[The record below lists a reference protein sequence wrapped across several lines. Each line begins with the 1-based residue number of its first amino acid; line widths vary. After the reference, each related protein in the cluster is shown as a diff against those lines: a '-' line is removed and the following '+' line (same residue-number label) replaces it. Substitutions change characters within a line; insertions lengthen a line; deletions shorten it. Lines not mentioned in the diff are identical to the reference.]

1 MNSYSP
7 KQRFEGTLRV
17 AREHNASDVH
27 IMAGLPPA
35 YRVSGEII
43 VSNWD
48 PFSRE
53 ELTDLAAYVLT
64 PAQLQRL
71 EAQRELCVSYYH
83 ADTGR
88 LRVTFYHRLGVPE
101 LAIRM
106 CNLEVKSADQLML
119 PPIANDITNLT
130 SGLVIVTG
138 PTGSGKTTTLNYLLD
153 AINASRR
160 CKIITIEDPVE
171 YEHRHRKSLVVQIE
185 VTTDTLSFASCLRS
199 VLRRDPNVICIGEM
213 RDIETMET
221 ALAAADTGHLVL
233 ATLHT
238 PNAVGTVERIMGC
251 FEGGR
256 QAQVIFQLSST
267 LQAVIAQRLVPNVD
281 RTGRVLACE
290 VLIGTGAVR
299 NMIREKN
306 LHLIQNTIAT
316 SRNLGMQTME
326 ESLAS
331 LYRRGLITYNDAL
344 IYANSPADLQR
355 MLGD

>member
-7 KQRFEGTLRV
+7 KQRFEATLRV

-27 IMAGLPPA
+27 IMAGIPPA
-35 YRVSGEII
+35 YRVSGELI

-48 PFSRE
+48 PISRE
-53 ELTDLAAYVLT
+53 ELGELADFILT
-64 PAQLQRL
+64 PAQRERL
-71 EAQRELCVSYYH
+71 EAQRELCVSYYQK
-83 ADTGR
+83 DVGR
-88 LRVTFYHRLGVPE
+88 LRITFYHRLDVPE

-106 CNLEVKSADQLML
+106 CNLEVKPADELML
-119 PPIANDITNLT
+119 PQVVNDIVNLT
-130 SGLVIVTG
+130 AGLVIVTG
-138 PTGSGKTTTLNYLLD
+138 PTGSGKTTTLNYLVD
-153 AINASRR
+153 AINATRR

-171 YEHRHRKSLVVQIE
+171 YEHRHRKSLVIQIE
-185 VTTDTLSFASCLRS
+185 VTTDTLSFPSCLRN
-199 VLRRDPNVICIGEM
+199 VLRLDPNVICIGEM

-256 QAQVIFQLSST
+256 QAQVILQLSSN
-267 LQAVIAQRLVPNVD
+267 LQVVIAQRLVSNVD

-290 VLIGTGAVR
+290 VLIATGAVR
-299 NMIREKN
+299 NMIRERN

-326 ESLAS
+326 ESLAA

-344 IYANSPADLQR
+344 NHANDPAHLQR
-355 MLGD
+355 MLAD

>member
-1 MNSYSP
+1 MNLSP
-7 KQRFEGTLRV
+7 QQRFEATLRV

-27 IMAGLPPA
+27 IMAGIPPA

-48 PFSRE
+48 PYTRE
-53 ELTDLAAYVLT
+53 ELADLAKFLLT
-64 PAQLQRL
+64 PAQLERL
-71 EAQRELCVSYYH
+71 EAQRELCVSHYH
-83 ADTGR
+83 EETGR
-88 LRVTFYHRLGVPE
+88 LRVTFYHRMGVPE

-106 CNLEVKSADQLML
+106 CNLEVKAADQLML
-119 PPIANDITNLT
+119 PPVVKDLVSLT
-130 SGLVIVTG
+130 SGLIIVTG
-138 PTGSGKTTTLNYLLD
+138 PTGSGKTTTLNYLID
-153 AINASRR
+153 AINSSRR

-171 YEHRHRKSLVVQIE
+171 YEHRHRKSIVVQIE
-185 VTTDTLSFASCLRS
+185 VTTDTLSFASCLRN
-199 VLRRDPNVICIGEM
+199 VLRLDPNVICIGEM

-256 QAQVIFQLSST
+256 QGQVILQLSST
-267 LQAVIAQRLVPNVD
+267 LQAVIAQRLLPNVD

-290 VLIGTGAVR
+290 VLLGTNAVR
-299 NMIREKN
+299 NMVRERN
-306 LHLIQNTIAT
+306 VHLIQNTIAT
-316 SRNLGMQTME
+316 SRALGMQTME

-331 LYRRGLITYNDAL
+331 LYRRGLITYSDAL
-344 IYANSPADLQR
+344 AHANDPSVLQR
-355 MLGD
+355 MLAD